1 MKRTKPIKLSDIVL
15 TALSILIAILF
26 LTPIVWSLACS
37 LKTEGMKITTAFDWF
52 APPYTFENYPSVIF
66 GSSVSTWLV
75 NSMFNAAMSVLL
87 TIVVTSLAA
96 YPIAKLEFKGKS
108 WLFLFFTIGLIVPG
122 EATIVPLFITTNQ
135 LGLLDSYA
143 GMILPS
149 VAVSMNLIII
159 SAFFKGI
166 PNEMIE
172 AAKIDG
178 ANHWIIY
185 SHIIIPL
192 AKTVLVTVSIFAFMA
207 SWNNYLWPLL
217 CAINDSMFTLPV
229 GIPTFAGTYTVDYVR
244 PMTANMVASIPAIIL
259 YLIFEKRIVKGVTLS
274 GIKG

>member
-1 MKRTKPIKLSDIVL
+1 MKKTKNFKPIDIVL
-15 TALSILIAILF
+15 TAISILIACIF

-37 LKTEGMKITTAFDWF
+37 LKTEGMKITSALDWF
-52 APPYTFENYPSVIF
+52 APPYTFENYPSVIL
-66 GSSVSTWLV
+66 GSSVSTWLI
-75 NSMFNAAMSVLL
+75 NSMFNASMSVIL
-87 TIVVTSLAA
+87 TILVTSLAA

-108 WLFLFFTIGLIVPG
+108 WLFLFFTVGLIVPG
-122 EATIVPLFITTNQ
+122 EATIVPLFIITNQ

-149 VAVSMNLIII
+149 VAVSLNLIII
-159 SAFFKGI
+159 SSFFKGI

-185 SHIIIPL
+185 FRVVMPL

-244 PMTANMVASIPAIIL
+244 PMTANMIASIPAIIL

>member
-1 MKRTKPIKLSDIVL
+1 MKRTKPIKFSDIVL

-26 LTPIVWSLACS
+26 LTPIAWSLACS

-178 ANHWIIY
+178 ANHRIIY
-185 SHIIIPL
+185 WHVIIPL

>member
-26 LTPIVWSLACS
+26 LTPIAWSLACS
-37 LKTEGMKITTAFDWF
+37 FKTEGMKITTAFDWF
-52 APPYTFENYPSVIF
+52 LPPYTFENYPSVIF

-75 NSMFNAAMSVLL
+75 NSLFNASMSVLL

-149 VAVSMNLIII
+149 VAVSINLIII

>member
-1 MKRTKPIKLSDIVL
+1 MKRTKPIKPSDIIL

-26 LTPIVWSLACS
+26 LTPIAWSLACS
-37 LKTEGMKITTAFDWF
+37 LKTEGMKIATAFDWF

-185 SHIIIPL
+185 WRVIIPL

-229 GIPTFAGTYTVDYVR
+229 GIPTFAGTYTIDYVR

>member
-1 MKRTKPIKLSDIVL
+1 
-15 TALSILIAILF
+15 
-26 LTPIVWSLACS
+26 
-37 LKTEGMKITTAFDWF
+37 MKITTAFDWF

-185 SHIIIPL
+185 WRVIIPL

-229 GIPTFAGTYTVDYVR
+229 GIPTFAGTYTIDYVR

-259 YLIFEKRIVKGVTLS
+259 YLIFEKRIVKGVTFS

>member
-1 MKRTKPIKLSDIVL
+1 MRKTNNIKPLDIIIMMISLFIACVF
-15 TALSILIAILF
+15 LI
-26 LTPIVWSLACS
+26 PIAWSLACS
-37 LKTEGMKITTAFDWF
+37 LKTEGMKITSAFDWF
-52 APPYTFENYPSVIF
+52 APPYTLENYPSVIF
-66 GSSVSTWLV
+66 SSSVSTWFI
-75 NSMFNAAMSVLL
+75 NSMFNAFMSVVL
-87 TIVVTSLAA
+87 TILVTSLAA
-96 YPIAKLEFKGKS
+96 YPIAKLNFKGKS

-122 EATIVPLFITTNQ
+122 EATILPLFIITNQ

-159 SAFFKGI
+159 SSFFSGI

-185 SHIIIPL
+185 LHVIIPL

-229 GIPTFAGTYTVDYVR
+229 GIPTFAGTYTIDYVR
-244 PMTANMVASIPAIIL
+244 PMTANMVASVPAIIL
-259 YLIFEKRIVKGVTLS
+259 YLIFEKRIVKGVSLS

>member
-1 MKRTKPIKLSDIVL
+1 MRKTNNIKPLDIIIMMISL
-15 TALSILIAILF
+15 FIACIFLI
-26 LTPIVWSLACS
+26 PIAWSLACS
-37 LKTEGMKITTAFDWF
+37 LKTEGMKITNAFDWF
-52 APPYTFENYPSVIF
+52 APPYTLENYPSVIF
-66 GSSVSTWLV
+66 GSSVSTWFI
-75 NSMFNAAMSVLL
+75 NSMFNAVMSVVL
-87 TIVVTSLAA
+87 TILVTSLAA
-96 YPIAKLEFKGKS
+96 YPIAKLNFKGKS

-122 EATIVPLFITTNQ
+122 EATIVPLFIITNQ

-159 SAFFKGI
+159 SSFFSGI

-185 SHIIIPL
+185 LHVIIPL

-229 GIPTFAGTYTVDYVR
+229 GIPTFAGTYTIDYVR
-244 PMTANMVASIPAIIL
+244 PMTANMVASVPAIIL
-259 YLIFEKRIVKGVTLS
+259 YLIFEKRIVKGVSLS